1 MLLVVLNRVITLSFV
16 MQSNFRFLFFWPKFD
31 PEINFFVDTFQKILS
46 ESKLGLEFDLSQLEI
61 ELHSVFGWPRRLNPI
76 KRLLRLWLVK
86 FKRTFLR
93 QAIILIWYSGELGR
107 LPKGYDL
114 TFSYSP
120 TLGSNVYLPV
130 WAIYTTDDVSLRK
143 YDRDFIFNWEKIL
156 NARELRSFQNNRIA
170 CAFISNPTKE
180 RLRYAQELE
189 RLGILDIYG
198 AVVGKPIESKLD
210 VSKDYIFQLCFE
222 NQDEDNYVTEKP
234 FEAWM
239 CGNIPI
245 YKKNGTLTALNT
257 SSFVNV
263 ADHDPK
269 DLSQELLLLIEDQQ
283 QLNKIYTEP
292 ILTAPLDLTE
302 FKDQFLRIAEREL
315 GIQM

>member
-1 MLLVVLNRVITLSFV
+1 

-31 PEINFFVDTFQKILS
+31 PDNNYFVDTFYNFLS

-61 ELHSVFGWPRRLNPI
+61 EVHSVFGWPRRLNPM

-86 FKRTFLR
+86 FKRTLLR
-93 QAIILIWYSGELGR
+93 KTIILIWYSGELGR
-107 LPKGYDL
+107 PPKGYDL
-114 TFSYSP
+114 TLSYSP
-120 TLGSNVYLPV
+120 TLGNNVYLPV
-130 WAIYTTDDVSLRK
+130 WALYTTDNESLKK
-143 YDRDFIFNWEKIL
+143 YDRDFVFNWGYIL
-156 NARELRSFQNNRIA
+156 NARELRSFENNRIA

-198 AVVGKPIESKLD
+198 AAVGKPIESKLD
-210 VSKDYIFQLCFE
+210 VSRNYIFQLCLE

-245 YKKNGTLTALNT
+245 YKKNGTLSALN
-257 SSFVNV
+257 SNSFVNV
-263 ADHDPK
+263 TDYNPEN
-269 DLSQELLLLIEDQQ
+269 LERQLRLLIGDQQ
-283 QLNKIYTEP
+283 QLNRIYCEP
-292 ILTAPLDLTE
+292 ILVTPLELQE
-302 FKDQFLRIAEREL
+302 FKDLFLRSAERGL
-315 GIQM
+315 GMCR